1 MKSRLSVYL
10 EPDLL
15 DQLEAYADR
24 RGASRSMIAE
34 AAVASFLSPDAAERQ
49 EAALVRRLDRLNRH
63 ADRLERD
70 LGVTV
75 EMLAM
80 FVRFWLT
87 ATPTL
92 PESAQAAARAKGRER
107 YGAFIESLG
116 RRLASG
122 RAFSRELSF
131 ELEAEAATDEA
142 DPFDSSGDL

>member
-1 MKSRLSVYL
+1 MKPRLSVYL
-10 EPDLL
+10 EAELL
-15 DQLEAYADR
+15 NRLEAYAER
-24 RGASRSMIAE
+24 RGVSKSMIAE

-70 LGVTV
+70 VGIGI
-75 EMLAM
+75 EMLAL

-87 ATPTL
+87 ATPAL

-107 YGAFIESLG
+107 YGAFVESLG
-116 RRLASG
+116 RRLATG

-131 ELEAEAATDEA
+131 DLPA
-142 DPFDSSGDL
+142 SSGEDSTTP

>member
-1 MKSRLSVYL
+1 MKPRLSVDL
-10 EPDLL
+10 EAELL
-15 DQLEAYADR
+15 KRLEAYAER
-24 RGASRSMIAE
+24 RGVSKSMIAE

-70 LGVTV
+70 VGIGI
-75 EMLAM
+75 EMLAL

-87 ATPTL
+87 ATPAL

-107 YGAFIESLG
+107 YGAFVESLG
-116 RRLASG
+116 RRLATG

-131 ELEAEAATDEA
+131 DLPA
-142 DPFDSSGDL
+142 SSGEDSTTP

>member
-1 MKSRLSVYL
+1 MKPRLSVYL
-10 EPDLL
+10 EAELL
-15 DQLEAYADR
+15 DRLEAYAER
-24 RGASRSMIAE
+24 RGVSKSMIAE

-70 LGVTV
+70 VGIGI
-75 EMLAM
+75 EMLAL

-87 ATPTL
+87 ATPAL

-107 YGAFIESLG
+107 YGAFVESLG
-116 RRLASG
+116 RRLATG

-131 ELEAEAATDEA
+131 
-142 DPFDSSGDL
+142 DLPPAPSDVGENSP

>member
-10 EPDLL
+10 EPALL

-24 RGASRSMIAE
+24 RGFSKSMIAE

-70 LGVTV
+70 VGIGI
-75 EMLAM
+75 EMLAL

-87 ATPTL
+87 ATPPL
-92 PESAQAAARAKGRER
+92 PEAAQAAARAKGRER
-107 YGAFIESLG
+107 YGAFVESLG
-116 RRLASG
+116 RRLATG
-122 RAFSRELSF
+122 RAFTRELSF
-131 ELEAEAATDEA
+131 DLPASSDE
-142 DPFDSSGDL
+142 DSTTP

>member
-1 MKSRLSVYL
+1 MKPRLSVYL
-10 EPDLL
+10 EAELL
-15 DQLEAYADR
+15 DRLEAYAER
-24 RGASRSMIAE
+24 RGVSKSMIAE

-70 LGVTV
+70 VGIGI
-75 EMLAM
+75 EMLAL

-87 ATPTL
+87 ATPAL

-107 YGAFIESLG
+107 YGAFVESLG
-116 RRLASG
+116 RRLATG

-131 ELEAEAATDEA
+131 DLPA
-142 DPFDSSGDL
+142 SSGEDSTTP

>member
-10 EPDLL
+10 EPRLL
-15 DQLEAYADR
+15 EQLEAYADR
-24 RGASRSMIAE
+24 RGVSRSMVAE

-70 LGVTV
+70 VGIGI

-87 ATPTL
+87 ATPPL
-92 PESAQAAARAKGRER
+92 PEASQAAARAKGRER
-107 YGAFIESLG
+107 YGAFVESLG
-116 RRLASG
+116 RRLATG
-122 RAFSRELSF
+122 RAFTREVTFELSDVDPD
-131 ELEAEAATDEA
+131 LATGGDETPA
-142 DPFDSSGDL
+142 

>member
-1 MKSRLSVYL
+1 MKARLSVYL

-15 DQLEAYADR
+15 DRLEAYAER
-24 RGASRSMIAE
+24 RGVSKSMIAE

-63 ADRLERD
+63 TDRLERD
-70 LGVTV
+70 VGIGV

-87 ATPTL
+87 ATPAL

-107 YGAFIESLG
+107 YGAFIESLA
-116 RRLASG
+116 RRLATG
-122 RAFSRELSF
+122 RAFTRELALDLGPVERDNDDS
-131 ELEAEAATDEA
+131 A
-142 DPFDSSGDL
+142 D